1 MRGTNDT
8 PEVESNGADTP
19 LVSYIIA
26 TYNRVD
32 DLVEAVE
39 SALDQQYRPIE
50 VIVVSNSTDR
60 IREDELFGD
69 GGRFDRDEVQ
79 YYHFAERMGAPGAK
93 NAAIERASG
102 DIVVQ
107 MDDDAVLADDTA
119 TDEVIR
125 LFETYDNAGILAFQS
140 LDYYTGEIKID
151 ETPDPPEFHI
161 EPDEQFWTTSFI
173 GMGTA
178 FRREVFEQAGL
189 YPDNFVYG
197 FEEMDL
203 SIRALDAGYDILYTP
218 SVAVYHKKTPEGRLS
233 DKETKE
239 RLVEN
244 RINIAVRNLPWR
256 YVLFTSVIY
265 SVYVVLLTRS
275 FSSLTNVFRRLYKK
289 RDRLYAE
296 RDVVDSETIKRIKS
310 SQTMLFLW
318 WYGPH
323 PKRILGRDGN
333 LSRLK
338 WEV

>member
-1 MRGTNDT
+1 M
-8 PEVESNGADTP
+8 
-19 LVSYIIA
+19 IA

-32 DLVEAVE
+32 SLVDAVE
-39 SALDQQYRPIE
+39 SALDQRYRPIE
-50 VIVVSNSTDR
+50 VVVVSNSTDR
-60 IREDELFGD
+60 TREDKLFSD
-69 GGRFDRDEVQ
+69 GGRLDRHDVQ

-102 DIVVQ
+102 DIIVQ

-119 TDEVIR
+119 TDEVLR
-125 LFETYDNAGILAFQS
+125 LFDSYDDVGILAFQS
-140 LDYYTGEIKID
+140 LDYYSGDVKVD

-161 EPDEQFWTTSFI
+161 EPDEQFRTTSFI

-178 FRREVFEQAGL
+178 FRREVFEKAGL

-203 SIRALDAGYDILYTP
+203 SIRVLDAGYDILYTP

-256 YVLFTSVIY
+256 YVLFTTVIY

-275 FSSLTNVFRRLYKK
+275 LSSLVNVFRRLYEK
-289 RDRLYAE
+289 RDRLRAE
-296 RDVVDSETIKRIKS
+296 RNVVDRETIKRIKS

-323 PKRILGRDGN
+323 PKRILGRNGN
-333 LSRLK
+333 LGRLK
-338 WEV
+338 WEL